1 MVETLLTRRRALTI
15 LALGVGAAAFGAS
28 RASADFEWRGEA
40 MGAQVRLL
48 FAGEGNVAPQI
59 AVEAILE
66 EIERLERI
74 FSLSRETSELSILNR
89 RGRLDA
95 PSPDLVAVLNLCARA
110 HRATGGLFDPTVQ
123 PLWNL
128 YVDWYSSD
136 LDRTPPDGPAFAEAR
151 ERVGFDRVAFDS
163 DGISLRAGT
172 SMTLNGVAQGYVTD
186 RGVDLLKRF
195 GFSRVLVDLGEM
207 RALGRP
213 AKGLWKI
220 DLPEGGGTI
229 GLQGGSLATSAG
241 SGTVF
246 AHNGDHHLFDPRT
259 GRPARCWRWLTVHA
273 GSAIVADALSTGLY
287 IASRAEIAPMIRAFP
302 RVSVW
307 AADDE
312 GRMFRSAAHGV
323 FGAPLEVG

>member
-1 MVETLLTRRRALTI
+1 MFETLITRRRTLTM
-15 LALGVGAAAFGAS
+15 LALGAGAAAFGAS
-28 RASADFEWRGEA
+28 RTSADFEWRGEA

-48 FAGEGNVAPQI
+48 FAGVGNVAPQI
-59 AVEAILE
+59 AVEAILD

-74 FSLSRETSELSILNR
+74 FSLSRETSELSRLNR
-89 RGRLDA
+89 LARLDA

-110 HRATGGLFDPTVQ
+110 HQATGGLFDPTVQ

-136 LDRTPPDGPAFAEAR
+136 LDRIAPNGPAFAEAR
-151 ERVGFDRVAFDS
+151 ERVGFDRVAVES
-163 DGISLRAGT
+163 RAISLRPGT
-172 SMTLNGVAQGYVTD
+172 SLTLNGIAQGYITD
-186 RGVDLLKRF
+186 RGADLLKRY

-213 AKGLWKI
+213 ANGHWKI
-220 DLPEGGGTI
+220 NLPEGGGSI
-229 GLQGGSLATSAG
+229 GLLGGALATSAG
-241 SGTVF
+241 SGTIF

-259 GRPARCWRWLTVHA
+259 GRPARSWRWLTVHA

-302 RVSVW
+302 GVSVW
-307 AADDE
+307 AADYE
-312 GRMFRSAAHGV
+312 GRVFRNTAQGES
-323 FGAPLEVG
+323 GAPLEAG